1 MSENL
6 SHPSEAGPVGPGAEG
21 QLPVANLPAN
31 MPPAGPPAS
40 QPAVAVQIQSG
51 VAAIPVAPGAFS
63 SIEPT
68 PVERLAGAAYDQAS
82 AAADAL
88 RRGEFSTG
96 SVVDPTADN
105 DDRLIAMLCYISQIF
120 VPVLM
125 PLIVLLSESSKKRPF
140 QRYHA
145 VQSLA
150 FTLTLFGLG
159 VATFIVSTIIGFIP
173 LVGFLVILMA
183 ICLTG
188 IGYVAA
194 VIAMLYYGF
203 QAYAGK
209 RFGIPGLTTLLQDQG
224 WLK

>member
-1 MSENL
+1 MTTE
-6 SHPSEAGPVGPGAEG
+6 
-21 QLPVANLPAN
+21 N
-31 MPPAGPPAS
+31 MPENRNEIMPDEVNPPAPQPQDPPLTA
-40 QPAVAVQIQSG
+40 QPAAQP
-51 VAAIPVAPGAFS
+51 AAQNVPV
-63 SIEPT
+63 EPT
-68 PVERLAGAAYDQAS
+68 AAERIASGAYQHGAQ
-82 AAADAL
+82 AADAL
-88 RRGEFSTG
+88 RRGELAQYST
-96 SVVDPTADN
+96 VDPLADS
-105 DDRLIAMLCYISQIF
+105 DDRLIALLSYVTQI
-120 VPVLM
+120 VIPVIM
-125 PLIVLLSESSKKRPF
+125 PAIVLVSESNSKRPF

-159 VATFIVSTIIGFIP
+159 VATFIVSTIIGYIP

-188 IGYVAA
+188 IGYVGA